1 MACCHTV
8 FLILWFVTQFRKRKV
23 GVSMAQYAF
32 EHEHEHEQVESVAI
46 PVADPVPLGMSAL
59 AFTTAVLGC
68 FFAGF
73 IVPSRGAGIRI
84 AVSAALLYGG
94 IFQFLAGMWGFT
106 KAHTMARTSLS
117 S

>member
-1 MACCHTV
+1 MLVILVLERRSLDKVCFRCMACCHTV

-32 EHEHEHEQVESVAI
+32 EHEHEQEQVESVAI

-73 IVPSRGAGIRI
+73 IVPSLVPGIPI
-84 AVSAALLYGG
+84 P
-94 IFQFLAGMWGFT
+94 FLPSFFHST
-106 KAHTMARTSLS
+106 ISP
-117 S
+117 